1 MQERNSISEKT
12 IGETIRF
19 YRQKEG
25 LTQDALGRMVGVGRS
40 YIAQIERGSKVP
52 SMYMGKALAEA
63 LGCSVADLL
72 KEREG

>member
-1 MQERNSISEKT
+1 MSVAENVRAWRIER
-12 IGETIRF
+12 
-19 YRQKEG
+19 G
-25 LTQDALGRMVGVGRS
+25 LTQQELGEKIGVGRS
-40 YIAQIERGSKVP
+40 YIAQIERGGKVP

>member
-1 MQERNSISEKT
+1 MSVAENVKARREER
-12 IGETIRF
+12 
-19 YRQKEG
+19 G

-40 YIAQIERGSKVP
+40 YIAQVERGSKVP

-72 KEREG
+72 KEREV

>member
-1 MQERNSISEKT
+1 MSVAENVRAWRIER
-12 IGETIRF
+12 
-19 YRQKEG
+19 G
-25 LTQDALGRMVGVGRS
+25 LTQQALGERVGVGRS
-40 YIAQIERGSKVP
+40 YIAQIERGGKVP